1 VLPNASLGGCSNE
14 SDSKHSDS
22 QSHQQIRDCI
32 YVVSTMLNGRT
43 SSILLNMGW
52 DALEFATAMLAVT
65 TSVVAVAFVLVMVL
79 I

>member
-1 VLPNASLGGCSNE
+1 
-14 SDSKHSDS
+14 
-22 QSHQQIRDCI
+22 
-32 YVVSTMLNGRT
+32 MLNGRT